1 MLRNYAARLSILG
14 PAVLLIS
21 VVITTSANPEY
32 NHLRSP
38 LSRLI
43 IEGDY
48 GWLINFGL
56 IFFSFTSILFA
67 YPIQHHLKKE
77 GSPQISIFTPA
88 LVICFGLSCFL
99 SAIFQDDLDSG
110 GIFIPN
116 STGEVYLQGIIHDL
130 SARLSFFFLFL
141 MIIFISFHSS
151 YIRKHRSVLVVSIA
165 IIIISAISATF
176 FLFTSLQPLQNNL
189 WNIFGL
195 FQKGALI
202 PGIIWIQMMSIIL
215 IQDV

>member
-1 MLRNYAARLSILG
+1 M
-14 PAVLLIS
+14 
-21 VVITTSANPEY
+21 
-32 NHLRSP
+32 
-38 LSRLI
+38 
-43 IEGDY
+43 
-48 GWLINFGL
+48 
-56 IFFSFTSILFA
+56 
-67 YPIQHHLKKE
+67 
-77 GSPQISIFTPA
+77 
-88 LVICFGLSCFL
+88 ICFGLSCFL